1 MKVTIQSADE
11 LGLVLRAVRKDSGV
25 PLEDLAQTVG
35 VSRQTA
41 TNVEQGRTKV
51 STMIAFLREMGIVV
65 SVEIPQP
72 VRVCVS
78 VCLRPKRR
86 RTQSQQTPNDCA
98 QALCLHRHPAGRKSE
113 RDGQHLAVRL

>member
-1 MKVTIQSADE
+1 MKITIRSADE

-65 SVEIPQP
+65 SVEIPQGAFANFERQQRQSAARAC
-72 VRVCVS
+72 VRECVPAS
-78 VCLRPKRR
+78 E
-86 RTQSQQTPNDCA
+86 TQANPE
-98 QALCLHRHPAGRKSE
+98 PADTK
-113 RDGQHLAVRL
+113 